1 METILELIKYTLPA
15 LVVVLVVYLMM
26 KSHFEN
32 DYKLKLLQLKADSS
46 KDVIPL
52 KLQAYERLTI
62 FVHRISP
69 ENLIPRI
76 NQPGMS
82 AQQFKVALIQSIQQ
96 EFEHNI
102 TQQVY
107 VSNGVWGAVVSF
119 KNTFANIVNVKS
131 KSLKEGDS
139 AYDLGKLIVE
149 EFLNNEELLTA
160 SKVNDVI
167 KAEVKSVFI

>member
-1 METILELIKYTLPA
+1 MDTILELIKYTLPA
-15 LVVVLVVYLMM
+15 MVVVLVVFLML
-26 KSHFEN
+26 KAHFEN
-32 DYKLKLLQLKADSS
+32 DYKLKLLQLKSDSS

-52 KLQAYERLTI
+52 KLQAYERLTL

-69 ENLIPRI
+69 ENLIPRVT
-76 NQPGMS
+76 QPDMN
-82 AQQFKVALIQSIQQ
+82 AQQFKVAIIQSIQQ

-119 KNTFANIVNVKS
+119 KNTFANIVNEKS
-131 KSLKEGDS
+131 KQIDPNST

-149 EFLNNEELLTA
+149 EFMQNEELLTPE
-160 SKVNDVI
+160 KVNDII
-167 KAEVKSVFI
+167 KLEVKSVFI

>member
-15 LVVVLVVYLMM
+15 LVVALVVFLML
-26 KSHFEN
+26 KTHSESN
-32 DYKLKLLQLKADSS
+32 YKLKLLQLKADSS

-52 KLQAYERLTI
+52 KLQAYERLTLFI
-62 FVHRISP
+62 HRISP

-76 NQPGMS
+76 TQPGMS
-82 AQQFKVALIQSIQQ
+82 AQQFKVVLIQSIQQ

-119 KNTFANIVNVKS
+119 KNTFANIVNTKS
-131 KSLKEGDS
+131 KELEPNST

-149 EFLNNEELLTA
+149 EFMQNEEILTP
-160 SKVNDVI
+160 SKVNDII
-167 KAEVKSVFI
+167 KLEIKSVFL